1 MRYKNVV
8 NRLVATPA
16 FSVNPNAAFGAVS
29 VAVVLPRAYQRACCM
44 CQVLC
49 SYQPKILV
57 LRLAYWLRTCTAPC
71 PPERQCHHRR
81 VEVTDIYIFR
91 NKVFSTRWFLDI
103 EKSVRLK
110 LKGVKIIRRYRD
122 LFQLIRYLFQLI
134 YSGFSNWELMWFCIV
149 VHRHLPAS
157 VKCKWI
163 SIAIGALV
171 TSCLLCRSSF

>member
-1 MRYKNVV
+1 MRYKDVTNG
-8 NRLVATPA
+8 LVATPVLA
-16 FSVNPNAAFGAVS
+16 VNTNTTFGAVS
-29 VAVVLPRAYQRACCM
+29 VVVVALRAYQRACFL

-57 LRLAYWLRTCTAPC
+57 LRLAYYRRTCTAPC

-91 NKVFSTRWFLDI
+91 NKVFFSSRWFLDI
-103 EKSVRLK
+103 DQKSVRLK

-134 YSGFSNWELMWFCIV
+134 YSDFLD
-149 VHRHLPAS
+149 
-157 VKCKWI
+157 
-163 SIAIGALV
+163 
-171 TSCLLCRSSF
+171 